1 MEQECKVCDARM
13 ARPRVLIADDCPSIL
28 ECVTNILSRDYDVVA
43 SVSDGL
49 AAVDGAIML
58 QPDVI
63 VLDISMPVLSGL
75 EATARLTAA
84 GSPTR
89 IILLT
94 VHEDPDFL
102 EAARSA
108 GAHGYVV
115 KRTMTTD
122 LLPTI
127 RTVLS
132 GGFSFVL
139 PAAFEI
145 DAVNP

>member
-1 MEQECKVCDARM
+1 MEQECKVSGDRM
-13 ARPRVLIADDCPSIL
+13 PRPRVLIADDFPNIL
-28 ECVTNILSRDYDVVA
+28 DCVANILSKDCDVVA

-75 EATARLTAA
+75 EAAARLTAA
-84 GSPTR
+84 GSPAR
-89 IILLT
+89 IVLLT

-108 GAHGYVV
+108 GAHGYVI

-122 LLPTI
+122 LLPAI
-127 RTVLS
+127 RTVLN
-132 GGFSFVL
+132 GGLSFTP

-145 DAVNP
+145 DTVNP